1 MCHDILLCDDEV
13 HILRA
18 AEFKLAGA
26 GHRVRCARNG
36 REAWQHIQ
44 KQLPHLLVTD
54 LQMPEMNGYELIQR
68 VRANPATTDLP
79 IILLTAKALEIAE
92 GEAVRFGLVKI
103 LTKPF
108 SPKALLQL
116 IENTLSPAEVA
127 HP

>member
-1 MCHDILLCDDEV
+1 MCYDILLCDDEV

-18 AEFKLAGA
+18 AEFKLSAA
-26 GHRVRCARNG
+26 GHRVRCSRNG
-36 REAWQHIQ
+36 REAWQHIEG
-44 KQLPHLLVTD
+44 QLPDLLVTD

-68 VRANPATTDLP
+68 VRDNPATTHLP

-108 SPKALLQL
+108 SPKALLQV
-116 IENTLSPAEVA
+116 IETTLAAPAEA
-127 HP
+127 AN